1 MAPSDHPVGTAVDR
15 SASTGWPAAAD
26 RRVTDR
32 PGRPTIAAGPPETSG
47 PNLSPGARLVQ
58 FGTDFVAVIIAAFVG
73 VPLLIITFTLTI
85 TAQFNH
91 VALYALG
98 FAATGIAMLALPAL
112 GLVVIPA
119 LIAHIVESREM

>member
-85 TAQFNH
+85 TAILFFS
-91 VALYALG
+91 VLG

>member
-58 FGTDFVAVIIAAFVG
+58 FGTDFVAVIVAAFVG

-85 TAQFNH
+85 TAILFFS
-91 VALYALG
+91 VLG

>member
-73 VPLLIITFTLTI
+73 VPLLVITFTLTI
-85 TAQFNH
+85 TAILFFS
-91 VALYALG
+91 VLG

>member
-1 MAPSDHPVGTAVDR
+1 LAPSDHPVGTAVDR

-32 PGRPTIAAGPPETSG
+32 PGRPTIAAGSPETSG

-73 VPLLIITFTLTI
+73 VPLLVITFTLTI
-85 TAQFNH
+85 TAILFFS
-91 VALYALG
+91 VLG

-119 LIAHIVESREM
+119 LIAHIVESRKM